1 MSRTAIFIAEGFEE
15 IEALTAVDLLRR
27 AEIEIQMVSINGNR
41 TVTGSHGITVQCD
54 TLFENVELDSLDM
67 IILPGGAPGT
77 KNLDAFAPLKDRIRE
92 FDQQG
97 RYISAICAAPGILG
111 RMGLL
116 KGRKACSYPT
126 TEDQLDGAQVQHTET
141 VISDHILTSR
151 GMGTAT
157 AFGLAIVGRLQ
168 GEEKAEKLGRA
179 IVYKQ

>member
-1 MSRTAIFIAEGFEE
+1 
-15 IEALTAVDLLRR
+15 
-27 AEIEIQMVSINGNR
+27 
-41 TVTGSHGITVQCD
+41 
-54 TLFENVELDSLDM
+54 
-67 IILPGGAPGT
+67 
-77 KNLDAFAPLKDRIRE
+77 
-92 FDQQG
+92 
-97 RYISAICAAPGILG
+97 
-111 RMGLL
+111 MGLL